1 MEELLFETA
10 EKEVLLDITEAVEE
24 AVRRSGLRDGI
35 CFVFCPHTTAGLTIN
50 ESADP
55 AVRRDIVRALDRLV
69 EDDAGWEH
77 AEGNSP
83 AHIKASLIGSSV
95 TIGVSDG
102 RLELGTWQWVFLCE
116 FDGPRRRRAWAR
128 TGS

>member
-102 RLELGTWQWVFLCE
+102 RLELGTWQGVFLCE
-116 FDGPRRRRAWAR
+116 FDGPRRRRVWVR
-128 TGS
+128 TVS